1 MTLRSAILG
10 IIVVMAV
17 VTGAPFSIWM
27 VRSSEITWSYFP
39 TSAGFCFVVIF
50 LANALVRRWRERW
63 MLQPG
68 ELATIVIMGLAATG
82 IPTFIVGTLL
92 AIISSPYYGA
102 TPENDWAGNIHPYLP
117 EWIFPHDNS
126 GDAMRWFYEGL
137 PKGQTIPFDVW
148 IGPLFWMLSLI
159 LTVYFVCFCMVVV
172 FRRQWAVHERL
183 VFPLMEMPRL
193 LIDDGGRPIVRS
205 KGFWLGVAI
214 PLGMIL
220 FNLIGSFYI
229 GFPKLEFTQA
239 VTLQFSRDF
248 PAISLM
254 LYFPVIGFMYLVSTS
269 VSFSIVFFY
278 LLAVVQEG
286 VTNRIGYDVTRP
298 DAFVWGMQSLSWQAW
313 GGFVA
318 MVVVSLWMGRRH
330 LGEVMR
336 QVFRG
341 QQTIDDSEEMVSYRT
356 AVYGFLIGLVYILGW
371 LWKSGMDLH
380 IAVLFIFGV
389 LVAYYGVTRL
399 VVQAGVYFL
408 GPPVGAQAFTLAI
421 TGTSIGGRNLV
432 ALGITY
438 AWFGDVQSLFM
449 PAAAHGARLAE
460 IYRIRGSMAWAL
472 GLAAVVGFITCLYF
486 VLSLCYQ
493 YGAGNFGSWY
503 FVAGGGA
510 GGMAYDG
517 VIRHFNE
524 PWPTDWNK
532 LSYFGIGIVSYAVL
546 AVLQYRFHWWPLHP
560 IGITLAPLW
569 MTRLIVFSI
578 FLAWLCKSSI
588 MRYGGIS
595 AYRDARP
602 FFMGLIAGYFL
613 GVGVSYLVDVF
624 WFMGEGHPYFHG

>member
-1 MTLRSAILG
+1 
-10 IIVVMAV
+10 MAV

-102 TPENDWAGNIHPYLP
+102 TPENDWAGNIHTYLP

-460 IYRIRGSMAWAL
+460 IYRIRRSMAWAL

>member
-159 LTVYFVCFCMVVV
+159 LTVYFVCFCLVVV

-460 IYRIRGSMAWAL
+460 IYRIRRSMAWAL

>member
-460 IYRIRGSMAWAL
+460 IYRIRRSMAWAL

>member
-1 MTLRSAILG
+1 
-10 IIVVMAV
+10 MAV

-460 IYRIRGSMAWAL
+460 IYRIRRSMAWAL

>member
-1 MTLRSAILG
+1 
-10 IIVVMAV
+10 MAV

-137 PKGQTIPFDVW
+137 PKGQAIPFDVW

-159 LTVYFVCFCMVVV
+159 LTVYFVCFCLVVV

>member
-1 MTLRSAILG
+1 
-10 IIVVMAV
+10 MAV

>member
-10 IIVVMAV
+10 ITVVMAV

-63 MLQPG
+63 VLAPG

-117 EWIFPHDNS
+117 EWIIPHDNS

-137 PKGQTIPFDVW
+137 PKGQAIPFEVW

-159 LTVYFVCFCMVVV
+159 LTVYFVCFCMVVL

-193 LIDDGGRPIVRS
+193 LIDDGGRPLLRS
-205 KGFWLGVAI
+205 KGFWCGVAI

-229 GFPKLEFTQA
+229 GFPKIDFDQA

-248 PAISLM
+248 PTISLL

-269 VSFSIVFFY
+269 VSFSILFFY
-278 LLAVVQEG
+278 LIAVVQEG

-318 MVVVSLWMGRRH
+318 MVMVSLWMARRH
-330 LGEVMR
+330 LGEVWR

-341 QQTIDDSEEMVSYRT
+341 QRIIDDSEEMVSYRT
-356 AVYGFLIGLVYILGW
+356 AVYGFLIGLGYILGW

-380 IAVLFIFGV
+380 IAALFIFGV

-408 GPPVGAQAFTLAI
+408 GPPVGAQAFALAI

-432 ALGITY
+432 ALGISY

-460 IYRIRGSMAWAL
+460 LYRIRRSMAWAL
-472 GLAAVVGFITCLYF
+472 ALAAVAGFVTCLYF
-486 VLSLCYQ
+486 VLSLCYK

-532 LSYFGIGIVSYAVL
+532 LSYFLTGVVTYSLL

-560 IGITLAPLW
+560 VGMTLAPLW
-569 MTRLIVFSI
+569 MTRLIFFSV

-588 MRYGGIS
+588 MRYGGIG

-613 GVGVSYLVDVF
+613 GIGVSYLMDVF
-624 WFMGEGHPYFHG
+624 FFMGEGHAYFHG